1 MPFSPI
7 VKAKAVEAAAA
18 HCCVCHRFD
27 AGHVEV
33 HHITPQVDGGTDDF
47 ENAIA
52 LCFDCHAWAG
62 HYNRKHPKGF
72 NYSPAFL
79 RLARDRWYAIVAAGP
94 IAKAPEDVVVQAR
107 YLISRDHDVSS
118 RLLAGDLSAA
128 PIKDAMLG
136 NNEFGKFIVEALQWR
151 SYGFRRFPGGQFASI
166 EDFLKAHPN
175 SKCQHSDLGGY
186 AYYDCIRECTQVEF
200 AQWVNEDKLSQVL
213 LDEGADLADLCVVAA
228 DNGECGDGSVTEI
241 YLTRPAWVVFL
252 ALTNLASRPL
262 AFEQVVGRRDVS
274 EGYRSFETPTAEF
287 AVHMPPCEISAGHTV
302 LIPLALLLGPI
313 EEVGEEQ
320 VQTDQ
325 VADTGESIEVVSLT
339 KFPHDDRTKFRLFG
353 PSFWPQQVVVRKAG
367 VHCTQGIHQLNM
379 GSVYTLDRVW
389 QCGSCPH
396 LFARCGDAD
405 WHYVCELLPDG
416 QGVDVC
422 HSIDLPSD
430 TRELVIA
437 ELEDEVSVLTAIAL
451 DEEEVGSRVTM
462 YKGDVMQICVSGA
475 KTLSVIGAYY
485 PSRMQVDK
493 SHGAETRNRLICQFL
508 AKMNAQKSCTYRG
521 ASTLGR
527 SGADHE
533 SRSRNQY

>member
-33 HHITPQVDGGTDDF
+33 HHINPQADCGTDDF

-52 LCFDCHAWAG
+52 LCFDCHTWAG
-62 HYNRKHPKGF
+62 HYNRRHPKGF
-72 NYSPAFL
+72 NYSPQFL
-79 RLARDRWYAIVAAGP
+79 RLARDSWYAQVAAGP
-94 IAKAPEDVVVQAR
+94 IAKAPDDVFVQVH
-107 YLISRDHDVSS
+107 YLISRDHHVSS

-128 PIKDAMLG
+128 PVKDAMLAG
-136 NNEFGKFIVEALQWR
+136 NEFGKFISEAHQWR
-151 SYGFRRFPGGQFASI
+151 SRGFRRFFGDQFASI
-166 EDFLKAHPN
+166 EDFLKTHPN

-186 AYYDCIRECTQVEF
+186 AYYDCIRECSQAEF
-200 AQWVNEDKLSQVL
+200 AQWVSEDKLSQAL
-213 LDEGADLADLCVVAA
+213 LNKGAALSDLCVVAA

-252 ALTNLASRPL
+252 ALKNLASRPI

-274 EGYRSFETPTAEF
+274 EGYRPLETPTAEF
-287 AVHMPPCEISAGHTV
+287 TVHLPPCEISAGQTV
-302 LIPLALLLGPI
+302 LVPLALLLGPI
-313 EEVGEEQ
+313 EEIGEEQ

-325 VADTGESIEVVSLT
+325 VADKDDSIEVVNLT
-339 KFPHDDRTKFRLFG
+339 VFSHDDRSKFRLFG
-353 PSFWPQQVVVRKAG
+353 PSFWPQQVVARKLG
-367 VHCTQGIHQLNM
+367 TPLVQGIHQLNM
-379 GSVYTLDRVW
+379 DSVYTLDRVW

-405 WHYVCELLPDG
+405 WQYVCELIPNG
-416 QGVDVC
+416 QGEEVC

-451 DEEEVGSRVTM
+451 DEKVVGSKVIM
-462 YKGDVMQICVSGA
+462 HKGDVLQIYTSGA

-485 PSRMQVDK
+485 PSRMQADK

-508 AKMNAQKSCTYRG
+508 ANKNAQMLNSYRG
-521 ASTLGR
+521 SSTLGK
-527 SGADHE
+527 SGANHE
-533 SRSRNQY
+533 SRSRN